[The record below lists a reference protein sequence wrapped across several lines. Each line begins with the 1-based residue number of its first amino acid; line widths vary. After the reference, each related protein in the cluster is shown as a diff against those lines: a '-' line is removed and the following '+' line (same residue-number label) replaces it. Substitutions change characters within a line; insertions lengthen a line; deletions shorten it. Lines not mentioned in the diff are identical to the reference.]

1 VDILEM
7 KKLMSQKEATRAQIL
22 GLVDELKISQ
32 KEAAKRLNITSRQVR
47 RLIKR
52 YHAEGLPGL
61 ISKKRGQVSNRRTDE
76 ATKATA
82 IELIGTHYPDFGPT
96 LVAEKLTEKHKL
108 RLSVETVRQLMIV
121 AGYWHP
127 KKGSK
132 ICTHPMRERRGQLG
146 ELIQIDGSPHD
157 WFEGR
162 SEKCTLLVFIDDA
175 TGKLTQL
182 RFVKAETTLAY
193 LHVLYDHIVTYGV
206 PVALYSD
213 KHSIFRINAK
223 DADPDAETQFARA
236 ARELG
241 IMCIHANS
249 PQAKG
254 RVERANQTLQ
264 DRLVKEMR
272 LVGIDDKD
280 AANAWLPDFIADYN
294 QRFAVT
300 AKSPIDAHVPYQDS
314 KEALTRILSV
324 QITRTLSKNL
334 SCQYENKLLQIETIG
349 TGLALRKAK
358 ITLHEHFDGRTELF
372 WQGHRLTYTLLD
384 KTLRQASE
392 ADAKTVNTRV
402 SEASATRTA
411 AHKPAANHP
420 WRNAVIGQPGNLEK
434 RVIGL

>member
-1 VDILEM
+1 M
-7 KKLMSQKEATRAQIL
+7 GRLMSQKEATRAQIL

-32 KEAAKRLNITSRQVR
+32 KEAAKRLNVTSRQVR

-61 ISKKRGQVSNRRTDE
+61 ISKKRGQVSNRRLDE

-82 IELIGTHYPDFGPT
+82 IELIGTYYRDFGPT
-96 LVAEKLTEKHKL
+96 LVVEKLTEKHKL
-108 RLSVETVRQLMIV
+108 KLSVETVRQLMM
-121 AGYWHP
+121 AADYWHP

-132 ICTHPMRERRGQLG
+132 ICTHPMRERRGQWG

-162 SEKCTLLVFIDDA
+162 SENCTLLVFIDDA

-182 RFVKAETTLAY
+182 RFVKTETTLAY
-193 LHVLYDHIVTYGV
+193 LHVLHDHVVTYGV

-223 DADPDAETQFARA
+223 TADPDAETQFSRA

-241 IMCIHANS
+241 ITCIHANS

-272 LVGIDDKD
+272 LVGINNKD
-280 AANAWLPDFIADYN
+280 AANVWLPSFIADYN

-314 KEALTRILSV
+314 KGALTRVLSV
-324 QITRTLSKNL
+324 QVTRTLSKNL

-358 ITLHEHFDGRTELF
+358 IILHEHFDGRTELY
-372 WQGHRLTYTLLD
+372 WQGRRLTYTTLD
-384 KTLRQASE
+384 KPLRQASE
-392 ADAKTVNTRV
+392 VDAKTVNTRV
-402 SEASATRTA
+402 DEASTTRNA
-411 AHKPAANHP
+411 SHKPAPHHP
-420 WRNAVIGQPGNLEK
+420 WRNAAIGQSGNLEK
-434 RVIGL
+434 RANP

>member
-1 VDILEM
+1 M
-7 KKLMSQKEATRAQIL
+7 
-22 GLVDELKISQ
+22 
-32 KEAAKRLNITSRQVR
+32 
-47 RLIKR
+47 
-52 YHAEGLPGL
+52 

-121 AGYWHP
+121 AGFWHP

-157 WFEGR
+157 WFEDR

-193 LHVLYDHIVTYGV
+193 LHVLHDHIVTYGV

-223 DADPDAETQFARA
+223 AADPDAETQFARA

-324 QITRTLSKNL
+324 QVTRTLSKNL

-384 KTLRQASE
+384 KPLRQASE
-392 ADAKTVNTRV
+392 ADAKAVNTRV
-402 SEASATRTA
+402 SEASATRNA
-411 AHKPAANHP
+411 VHKPAANHP

>member
-1 VDILEM
+1 
-7 KKLMSQKEATRAQIL
+7 
-22 GLVDELKISQ
+22 
-32 KEAAKRLNITSRQVR
+32 
-47 RLIKR
+47 
-52 YHAEGLPGL
+52 
-61 ISKKRGQVSNRRTDE
+61 
-76 ATKATA
+76 
-82 IELIGTHYPDFGPT
+82 
-96 LVAEKLTEKHKL
+96 
-108 RLSVETVRQLMIV
+108 
-121 AGYWHP
+121 
-127 KKGSK
+127 
-132 ICTHPMRERRGQLG
+132 MRERRGQWG

-162 SEKCTLLVFIDDA
+162 SENCTLLVFIDDA

-182 RFVKAETTLAY
+182 RFVKTETTLAY
-193 LHVLYDHIVTYGV
+193 LHVLHDHIVAYGV

-223 DADPDAETQFARA
+223 DADPDAETQFSRA
-236 ARELG
+236 ARGLG
-241 IMCIHANS
+241 ITCIHANS

-272 LVGIDDKD
+272 LARIDNMDV
-280 AANAWLPDFIADYN
+280 ANAWLPIFIEDYN

-300 AKSPIDAHVPYQDS
+300 AKSPVDAHMPYHGNNDD
-314 KEALTRILSV
+314 LMRILSV

-334 SCQYENKLLQIETIG
+334 SCQYKNKLLQIEIVG

-372 WQGHRLTYTLLD
+372 WQGHRLTYTPLD
-384 KTLRQASE
+384 KPLRQASE
-392 ADAKTVNTRV
+392 ADAKAVNTRV
-402 SEASATRTA
+402 SEASATRNA
-411 AHKPAANHP
+411 VHKPAANHP

>member
-1 VDILEM
+1 M
-7 KKLMSQKEATRAQIL
+7 GRLMSQKEATRAQIL

-32 KEAAKRLNITSRQVR
+32 KEAAERLNVTSRQVR

-52 YHAEGLPGL
+52 YHAEGLSGL
-61 ISKKRGQVSNRRTDE
+61 ISKKRGQVSNRRLDE

-82 IELIGTHYPDFGPT
+82 IELIGTHYRDFGPT
-96 LVAEKLTEKHKL
+96 LVVEKLTERHKL
-108 RLSVETVRQLMIV
+108 TLSVETVRQLMI
-121 AGYWHP
+121 AADYWHP
-127 KKGSK
+127 KKGNK
-132 ICTHPMRERRGQLG
+132 ICTHPMRERRGQWG

-162 SEKCTLLVFIDDA
+162 SENCTLLVFIDDA

-182 RFVKAETTLAY
+182 RFVKTETTWAY
-193 LHVLYDHIVTYGV
+193 LHVLHDHVVRYGV

-223 DADPDAETQFARA
+223 TADPDAETQFSRA
-236 ARELG
+236 ARALG
-241 IMCIHANS
+241 ITCIHANS

-272 LVGIDDKD
+272 LLGIDNKE
-280 AANAWLPDFIADYN
+280 AANAWLPGFIVDYN

-314 KEALTRILSV
+314 KEALMRILSV
-324 QITRTLSKNL
+324 QVTRTLSKNL
-334 SCQYENKLLQIETIG
+334 SCQYENKLLQIETMG

-372 WQGHRLTYTLLD
+372 WQGRRLTYTLLD
-384 KTLRQASE
+384 KPLRQASV

-402 SEASATRTA
+402 DEASATRNA
-411 AHKPAANHP
+411 NRKPAASHP
-420 WRNAVIGQPGNLEK
+420 WRNASSDKSGSLEK
-434 RVIGL
+434 CANP

>member
-1 VDILEM
+1 M
-7 KKLMSQKEATRAQIL
+7 GRLMSQKEATRAQIL

-32 KEAAKRLNITSRQVR
+32 KEAAERLNVTSRQVR

-61 ISKKRGQVSNRRTDE
+61 ISKKRGQVSNRRLDE

-82 IELIGTHYPDFGPT
+82 IELIGTHYRDFGPT
-96 LVAEKLTEKHKL
+96 LVVEKLTEKHKL
-108 RLSVETVRQLMIV
+108 KLSVETVRQLMI
-121 AGYWHP
+121 AADYWHP

-132 ICTHPMRERRGQLG
+132 ICTHPMRERRGQWG

-162 SEKCTLLVFIDDA
+162 SENCTLLVFIDDA

-182 RFVKAETTLAY
+182 RFVKTETTLAY
-193 LHVLYDHIVTYGV
+193 LHVLHDHVVTYGV

-223 DADPDAETQFARA
+223 TADPDAETQFSRA

-241 IMCIHANS
+241 ITCIHANS

-272 LVGIDDKD
+272 LVGINNKD
-280 AANAWLPDFIADYN
+280 AANVWLPSFIADYN

-314 KEALTRILSV
+314 KEALTRVLSV
-324 QITRTLSKNL
+324 QVTRTLSKNL

-358 ITLHEHFDGRTELF
+358 IILHEHFDGRTELF
-372 WQGHRLTYTLLD
+372 WQGRRLTYITLD
-384 KTLRQASE
+384 KPLRQASE

-402 SEASATRTA
+402 DEASTTRNA
-411 AHKPAANHP
+411 SHKPAPHHP
-420 WRNAVIGQPGNLEK
+420 WRNAAIGQSGNLEK
-434 RVIGL
+434 RANP

>member
-1 VDILEM
+1 M
-7 KKLMSQKEATRAQIL
+7 GRLMSQKEATRAQIL

-32 KEAAKRLNITSRQVR
+32 KEAAERLNVTPRQLR
-47 RLIKR
+47 RLIER

-61 ISKKRGQVSNRRTDE
+61 ISKKRGHASNRRLDE
-76 ATKATA
+76 ATKATV
-82 IELIGTHYPDFGPT
+82 IELIGTHYRDFGPT
-96 LVAEKLTEKHKL
+96 LAAEKLTEKHNL
-108 RLSVETVRQLMIV
+108 TLSVETVRQLMI
-121 AGYWHP
+121 AADYWHP

-132 ICTHPMRERRGQLG
+132 ICTHPMRERRGQWG

-162 SEKCTLLVFIDDA
+162 SENCTLLVFIDDA

-182 RFVKAETTLAY
+182 RFVKTETTLAY
-193 LHVLYDHIVTYGV
+193 LHVLHDHVVTYGV

-223 DADPDAETQFARA
+223 TANPDAETQFSRA
-236 ARELG
+236 ARALG
-241 IMCIHANS
+241 ITCIHANS

-272 LVGIDDKD
+272 LVGIDNKD
-280 AANAWLPDFIADYN
+280 AANAWLPSFIVDYN

-300 AKSPIDAHVPYQDS
+300 AKNPIDAHVPYQDS
-314 KEALTRILSV
+314 KEALMRILSV
-324 QITRTLSKNL
+324 QVTRTLSKNL

-358 ITLHEHFDGRTELF
+358 ITLHKHFDGRTELF
-372 WQGHRLTYTLLD
+372 WQGRRLTYTVLD
-384 KTLRQASE
+384 KSLRQAPE
-392 ADAKTVNTRV
+392 ADSKMVNTRV
-402 SEASATRTA
+402 DEASVRRNAS
-411 AHKPAANHP
+411 HKPAPNHP
-420 WRNAVIGQPGNLEK
+420 WRNASSGKSGSLEK
-434 RVIGL
+434 CANP

>member
-1 VDILEM
+1 M
-7 KKLMSQKEATRAQIL
+7 GRLMSQKEATRAQIL

-32 KEAAKRLNITSRQVR
+32 KEAAERLNVTSRQVR

-61 ISKKRGQVSNRRTDE
+61 ISKKRGQASNRRLAE
-76 ATKATA
+76 AIKATA
-82 IELIGTHYPDFGPT
+82 IELIGTHYRDFGPT
-96 LVAEKLTEKHKL
+96 LAAEKLTEKHKL
-108 RLSVETVRQLMIV
+108 RLSVETIRQLMIA

-132 ICTHPMRERRGQLG
+132 ICTHPMRERRGQWG

-162 SEKCTLLVFIDDA
+162 SENCTLLVFIDDA

-182 RFVKAETTLAY
+182 RFVKTETTLAY
-193 LHVLYDHIVTYGV
+193 LHVLHDHIVTYGV

-223 DADPDAETQFARA
+223 TADPDAETQFSRA

-241 IMCIHANS
+241 ITCIHANS

-272 LVGIDDKD
+272 LVGINNKD
-280 AANAWLPDFIADYN
+280 AANVWLPSFIADYN

-314 KEALTRILSV
+314 KEALTRVLSV
-324 QITRTLSKNL
+324 QVTRTLSKNL

-358 ITLHEHFDGRTELF
+358 IILHEHFDGRTELF
-372 WQGHRLTYTLLD
+372 WQGRRLTYITLD
-384 KTLRQASE
+384 KPLRQASE

-402 SEASATRTA
+402 DEASTTRNA
-411 AHKPAANHP
+411 SHKPAPHHP
-420 WRNAVIGQPGNLEK
+420 WRNAAIGQSGNLEK
-434 RVIGL
+434 RANP

>member
-1 VDILEM
+1 M
-7 KKLMSQKEATRAQIL
+7 GKLMSQKEATRAQIL
-22 GLVDELKISQ
+22 GLVEELKISQ
-32 KEAAKRLNITSRQVR
+32 KEAAKRINVTPRQVR
-47 RLIKR
+47 RLIKCYR
-52 YHAEGLPGL
+52 ANGLPGL
-61 ISKKRGQVSNRRTDE
+61 ISKKRGQASNRRLDE

-82 IELIGTHYPDFGPT
+82 IELIGAHYRDFGPT
-96 LVAEKLTEKHKL
+96 LATEKLAERHKL
-108 RLSVETVRQLMIV
+108 IVSVETVRQLMIT

-132 ICTHPMRERRGQLG
+132 ITTHPMRERRGQFG

-162 SEKCTLLVFIDDA
+162 SERCTLLVFIDDA

-182 RFVKAETTLAY
+182 RFAKTETTLAY
-193 LHVLYDHIVTYGV
+193 LQVLHDHVVTFGV

-223 DADPDAETQFARA
+223 AADPDAETQFSRA

-241 IMCIHANS
+241 IACIHANS

-272 LVGIDDKD
+272 LAGLDDRD
-280 AANAWLPDFIADYN
+280 AANAWLPSFITDYN
-294 QRFAVT
+294 QRFAVA
-300 AKSPIDAHVPYQDS
+300 AKSPLDAHVFYQDS

-324 QITRTLSKNL
+324 QVTRTLSKNL
-334 SCQYENKLLQIETIG
+334 SCQYENQLLQVKTTG
-349 TGLALRKAK
+349 TGLALRGAK

-372 WQGHRLTYTLLD
+372 WQGRGFTYTVLE
-384 KTLRQASE
+384 KPLRQAPE

-402 SEASATRTA
+402 DEASAKRNA
-411 AHKPAANHP
+411 SHKPAPHHP
-420 WRNAVIGQPGNLEK
+420 WRNSSSGQSGSLGKCFNP
-434 RVIGL
+434 